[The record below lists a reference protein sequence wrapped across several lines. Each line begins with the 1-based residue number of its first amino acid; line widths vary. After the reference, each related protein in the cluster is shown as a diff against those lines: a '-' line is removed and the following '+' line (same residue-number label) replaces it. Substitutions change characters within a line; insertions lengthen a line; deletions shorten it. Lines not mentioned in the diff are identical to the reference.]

1 MFDKPTICKVLSG
14 FSDVFGY
21 GRSQKFSAK
30 LAEIEKSKIELLSEQ
45 KTATLWVGNTNFIK

>member
-1 MFDKPTICKVLSG
+1 MFDKLTIPKVPSG

-30 LAEIEKSKIELLSEQ
+30 LAKIEKSKIDLLSEQ
-45 KTATLWVGNTNFIK
+45 KTATLWVNKLVKE